1 MYVDTTPL
9 TVPAASECDEGAARE
24 TSARGGRINF
34 HKNMF

>member
-9 TVPAASECDEGAARE
+9 TVSEASECDEGAARE
-24 TSARGGRINF
+24 TRERGGRIIF